1 MILSALLPLVAQASA
16 PATLE
21 QTKLAIC
28 LEQARADPTTAI
40 MTASVWIGEAY
51 AAERAFPLQCIGIAY
66 TRLLRWDA
74 AERSFLAGRDDA
86 LEQDF
91 PLRAK
96 LAAMAG
102 NAALADE
109 RYDAALADL
118 ALAAADA
125 AAGGETV
132 VGGEVEIDRS
142 RALVALGRMDEA
154 GEALAKAR
162 SDAPQDVDTWLLS
175 ATLARRLD
183 DLAKAQA
190 YIETAAGLDPRNPA
204 VGLEAG
210 LIAVLSGDD
219 DAARKSWQSVVDIS
233 PDSPEAETAKTYL
246 AQLAGD
252 AG

>member
-1 MILSALLPLVAQASA
+1 
-16 PATLE
+16 
-21 QTKLAIC
+21 
-28 LEQARADPTTAI
+28 
-40 MTASVWIGEAY
+40 
-51 AAERAFPLQCIGIAY
+51 
-66 TRLLRWDA
+66 
-74 AERSFLAGRDDA
+74 
-86 LEQDF
+86 
-91 PLRAK
+91 
-96 LAAMAG
+96 MAG

-125 AAGGETV
+125 AAAGETV